1 MFRPF
6 FVKSASKSADFTL
19 FHKKNRDLAKK
30 IEMKNFSGESFPGE
44 KKNFSFC

>member
-6 FVKSASKSADFTL
+6 FGKRASKSADFTL

-30 IEMKNFSGESFPGE
+30 IEMKNGFEEWLSE
-44 KKNFSFC
+44 KKINFSFC

>member
-6 FVKSASKSADFTL
+6 FVKSASKSVKSAL

-30 IEMKNFSGESFPGE
+30 IEMKNGFEEWLSE
-44 KKNFSFC
+44 KKINFSFC